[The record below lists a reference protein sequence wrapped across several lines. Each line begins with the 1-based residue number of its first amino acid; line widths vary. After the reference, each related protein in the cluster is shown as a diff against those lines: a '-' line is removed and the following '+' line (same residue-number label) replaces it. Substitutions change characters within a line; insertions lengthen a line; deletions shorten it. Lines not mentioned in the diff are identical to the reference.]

1 MTNQLYRWD
10 ALSSSYYSVGG
21 SSSVDWENFII

>member
-10 ALSSSYYSVGG
+10 TLSSSYYSVGG
-21 SSSVDWENFII
+21 SSVDWEIFMI

>member
-10 ALSSSYYSVGG
+10 TLSSSYYSVGG
-21 SSSVDWENFII
+21 SSVDW